1 MIDNNNKPQLLANRP
16 VRVKSTSSTAA
27 RTTYTG
33 CPHVEVLT
41 PNPDA
46 APQMADESTLCTP
59 RELSALSTVLPARFR
74 FATWRLAYATH
85 RDGTSLRT
93 LYRRMPSAGATGAI
107 LIVRDMAGYIFGA
120 FSPVVPRVA
129 ARYYGTGETC
139 VFRLRPDAVVW
150 RWWSDNPSDTRS
162 DFFMLGTLES
172 LAVGSSTEHCALWL
186 DEELSRGSSGYCD
199 TFGSPCL
206 ASAEEF
212 SVAGVEVW
220 VV

>member
-1 MIDNNNKPQLLANRP
+1 M
-16 VRVKSTSSTAA
+16 
-27 RTTYTG
+27 
-33 CPHVEVLT
+33 LT
-41 PNPDA
+41 PKPDA
-46 APQMADESTLCTP
+46 APQLGADESTLCTP
-59 RELSALSTVLPARFR
+59 RELSALASVLPSRFR

-93 LYRRMPSAGATGAI
+93 LYRNMPTNSGATGAI
-107 LIVRDMAGYIFGA
+107 LIVRDMQGYVFGA

-129 ARYYGTGETC
+129 PRYYGTVRWSTCAHDHQQLTAYAQGETC

-150 RWWSDNPSDTRS
+150 RWWSDNPSDVRS

-172 LAVGSSTEHCALWL
+172 LAVGSSTERCALWL

-212 SVAGVEVW
+212 VVAGVEVW
-220 VV
+220 VL